1 MQLIYLSSANLKDR
15 LFMRDF
21 VFNFKWNTRT
31 LVLHEPFGN
40 TLADTLFVTKRI
52 SSLLS
57 EALVN
62 NSAFSAAQ
70 RDFFY
75 LENAEIKVATSKIND
90 LQKAIPL
97 LILGP
102 ILKENGKEILA
113 NAIDMVHAAKKAFD
127 IQVVTTFT
135 DNPLSPLAAKKALIE
150 NAESV
155 QKYISIYEEEKEALA
170 RALAFAPARLCSP
183 QNYSHAASV

>member
-1 MQLIYLSSANLKDR
+1 MQLIYLSLANLKDR

-21 VFNFKWNTRT
+21 VHNFKWNTET
-31 LVLHEPFGN
+31 LILHEPFGN
-40 TLADTLFVTKRI
+40 TVADTLFVTKRI

-62 NSAFSAAQ
+62 NSSFSAAQ

-75 LENAEIKVATSKIND
+75 IEKGEIKVAANKITA
-90 LQKAIPL
+90 LQKTIPL

-102 ILKENGKEILA
+102 IVKENGIEILA
-113 NAIDMVHAAKKAFD
+113 NAQQMVLVAKKTFD

-135 DNPLSPLAAKKALIE
+135 DNPLSPLAGKKILVE
-150 NAESV
+150 NDAIY
-155 QKYISIYEEEKEALA
+155 QQYLAIYEEEKNALS
-170 RALAFAPARLCSP
+170 RALAFAPANLCSP
-183 QNYSHAASV
+183 HNYSK